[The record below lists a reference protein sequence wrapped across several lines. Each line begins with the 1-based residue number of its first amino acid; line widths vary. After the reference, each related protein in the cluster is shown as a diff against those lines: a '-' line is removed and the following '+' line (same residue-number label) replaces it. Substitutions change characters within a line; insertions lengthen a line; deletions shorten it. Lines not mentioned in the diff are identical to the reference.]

1 MFGFG
6 ITDGATPNAF
16 NWGTDEV
23 FNKLGAGRLSSSDGG
38 VVTYRWKR
46 CYEIISR
53 GKLFVGLYGFSGF
66 IGRSE
71 SQYSGETHFLR
82 GLAYSV
88 LAETYGGVTYYIDEH
103 FHGRSS

>member
-1 MFGFG
+1 MNDVKMVANFWLRSG
-6 ITDGATPNAF
+6 
-16 NWGTDEV
+16 EV

-53 GKLFVGLYGFSGF
+53 ANYLLACMDLVDL
-66 IGRSE
+66 SE
-71 SQYSGETHFLR
+71 EAKAKYSGETHFLR

-88 LAETYGGVTYYIDEH
+88 LADTSLFICWQ
-103 FHGRSS
+103 R